1 LVFVPKQCHL
11 LVWLLDD
18 FAIKAAL
25 VEETEKYPYSLRAM
39 LEQNTYENILDSN
52 IFSSYI
58 PDDLPVP
65 RIDDPRKTEVSG
77 SGVPRHPG
85 YVRSAQINQVFTYIG
100 FIKRT
105 DNRDYR
111 EYLPLLFDA
120 LKEFLKVFEEIVYSL
135 DVAIPQ
141 EIYFEQKD
149 GFENFLA
156 SYDAQTR
163 NRIAWIEAIWRQ
175 QKLYL
180 ENMDML
186 VETLKLRGQI
196 FDCKQAP
203 LYKTIVAFCKDSVG
217 NGDSDRPSETDFSFV
232 ANCCAKAARDN
243 APKTIWSSD
252 FHIVKI
258 LENLYSKQSGLK
270 KDLPEVLLR
279 AGYGPRCYTQL
290 FP

>member
-1 LVFVPKQCHL
+1 
-11 LVWLLDD
+11 
-18 FAIKAAL
+18 
-25 VEETEKYPYSLRAM
+25 M
-39 LEQNTYENILDSN
+39 LEENACQNILDSN
-52 IFSSYI
+52 IFSAFI
-58 PDDLPVP
+58 PEDLPVP
-65 RIDDPRKTEVSG
+65 KIDDPRKTQAAA

-85 YVRSAQINQVFTYIG
+85 YVRSAQINQIFTYIG

-120 LKEFLKVFEEIVYSL
+120 LKDFQSVFEDIVYTL

-141 EIYFEQKD
+141 EIYVEQKD

-163 NRIAWIEAIWRQ
+163 NRISWIEAIWKQ

-186 VETLKLRGQI
+186 VETLKARGQV
-196 FDCKQAP
+196 FDCRDHGLFK
-203 LYKTIVAFCKDSVG
+203 KIVAFLKHATAGADL
-217 NGDSDRPSETDFSFV
+217 DRPGETDFHFV
-232 ANCCAKAARDN
+232 ASCCAKAAQDN
-243 APKTIWSSD
+243 VPKTIWSGD
-252 FHIVKI
+252 FHIVRI
-258 LENLYSKQSGLK
+258 LKSLYNKKSGLK
-270 KDLPEVLLR
+270 EDLPEITLR
-279 AGYGPRCYTQL
+279 GGYGPNGYARL